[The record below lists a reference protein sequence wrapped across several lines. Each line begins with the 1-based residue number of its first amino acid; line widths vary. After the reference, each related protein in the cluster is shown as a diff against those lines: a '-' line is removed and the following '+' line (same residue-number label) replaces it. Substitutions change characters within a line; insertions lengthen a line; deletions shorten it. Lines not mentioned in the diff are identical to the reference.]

1 LVTGKSAMRLAR
13 HQLETRAAWNKMKEI
28 IAAQ

>member
-13 HQLETRAAWNKMKEI
+13 HQLETHAAWNKMKEI